1 MHLKIDTIYDYLRRL
16 ETEKIYHGYDTKVIA
31 MCVAKQILNEN
42 DVSNVVFLL
51 NAVSKFIELSEAKDD
66 LLDKNKKKKKNPTKI
81 NTQMK
86 KIEDFDKIIKHIDS
100 PFKND
105 KDVFEIITEL
115 FANMK
120 VGNNNLFNNI
130 MTALPVEAFN
140 YFSKRIDFDNL

>member
-1 MHLKIDTIYDYLRRL
+1 
-16 ETEKIYHGYDTKVIA
+16 
-31 MCVAKQILNEN
+31 MCVAKQILIEN

-51 NAVSKFIELSEAKDD
+51 NAVTKFIELSEAKDD

-140 YFSKRIDFDNL
+140 YLSKSIDFDNL